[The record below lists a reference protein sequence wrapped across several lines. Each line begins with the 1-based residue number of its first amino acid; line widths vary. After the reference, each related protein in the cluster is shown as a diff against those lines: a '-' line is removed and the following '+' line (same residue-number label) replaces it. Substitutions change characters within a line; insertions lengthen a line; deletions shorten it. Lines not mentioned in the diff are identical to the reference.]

1 MATYAELFAL
11 TQNGAL
17 RDRVSVACMI
27 AAEKIRVEAVTIPNN
42 AARRVWARRVLEN
55 PDTAA
60 LSALRAALVQNATSS
75 VASLTAASDAVLQ
88 TAIDAAV
95 DLLTA

>member
-11 TQNGAL
+11 SQSGSL
-17 RDRVSVACMI
+17 RDRVSIACMI
-27 AAEKIRVEAVTIPNN
+27 AAEKIRVEPVATINN
-42 AARRVWARRVLEN
+42 AARRVWARRVLEV
-55 PDTAA
+55 PEMTAMT
-60 LSALRAALVQNATSS
+60 ALRAVLAQNAGSS
-75 VASLTAASDAVLQ
+75 VAVITAASDAVLQ